1 MQKFK
6 RGSGLAFPNLT
17 IMNKYFLFFL
27 LSLATTVSHGQK
39 LKAVYQ
45 YLPSPM
51 ATFREE
57 VYFQDG
63 VKTSVRDS
71 LPQPKPQA
79 TDNSNDEELSGSMSI
94 TLDMGKTYRN
104 IIIQKSNAPKLLET
118 LSLKGSNYFVS
129 DDFPPLVWNTSYTDI
144 DTLGKHIC
152 HKATTTYRGTTLVAY
167 YTNDIPVPAGPY
179 KFGGLPGLIVMLYN
193 EGANPHYWLLKE
205 IEYPYIGDVPVNE
218 KYMNALPKLNLESY
232 IKKEDLENEER
243 MRMMMSKM
251 PLIEGVTVERKKVRG
266 SVEQVYEWEK
276 N

>member
-1 MQKFK
+1 MY
-6 RGSGLAFPNLT
+6 
-17 IMNKYFLFFL
+17 KYSLFFVFL
-27 LSLATTVSHGQK
+27 LATAVSYGQK
-39 LKAVYQ
+39 LKAVYE

-63 VKTSVRDS
+63 AKTSVRDS
-71 LPQPKPQA
+71 LPQPKSKA
-79 TDNSNDEELSGSMSI
+79 TSNGDDEELSGSMSV
-94 TLDMGKTYRN
+94 TLDMGKIYRN
-104 IIIQKSNAPKLLET
+104 IVIQKNNATQLLET
-118 LSLKGSNYFVS
+118 RSLKGSNYLVN
-129 DDFPPLVWNTSYTDI
+129 DELPPLAWNTNFTDV

-152 HKATTTYRGTTLVAY
+152 HKATATYRGTTLVAY

-205 IEYPYIGDVPVNE
+205 IDYPYTGDVPVNE
-218 KYMNALPKLNLESY
+218 KYINTLPKLSLESY
-232 IKKEDLENEER
+232 IKKEDLETEER

-251 PLIEGVTVERKKVRG
+251 PLMEGVTVERKKVRG